1 MWLSR
6 PVEPEYEI
14 QEFMALKKPRTLLF
28 VFNGVVKI
36 YFKNPISSPS
46 NDYLNQIDL
55 KKIDTINWYQECI
68 MMGIPQDQ
76 ASLLAMYLR
85 NLNSLVGSSGKQ
97 QMQVRQFL
105 ELMKRATQTLIEPVY
120 KEVNH
125 LSREK
130 TDRQLTIDQ
139 LEKEREEIMRL
150 AEKRGM
156 MYIYLLLLL
165 TIAQFG
171 GFYWTIFQVD
181 WLGWDIMEPLTYS
194 LQLVSFLVAMRYY
207 AKYRTIRRVNDILK
221 QQREQ
226 FINANPAL
234 KFRYHKIE
242 SNLEQLKKE
251 TDYIDKSIQYY
262 RSRQK
267 LL

>member
-1 MWLSR
+1 
-6 PVEPEYEI
+6 
-14 QEFMALKKPRTLLF
+14 MALRKPKTLQF
-28 VFNGVVKI
+28 IFNGVVKI
-36 YFKNPISSPS
+36 FFKNPICSPS
-46 NDYLNQIDL
+46 NEYLNQIDL
-55 KKIDTINWYQECI
+55 KKIHTINWYQQCVT
-68 MMGIPQDQ
+68 MGIPQDQ

-85 NLNSLVGSSGKQ
+85 NLDSLVEATGKP
-97 QMQVRQFL
+97 QMQVRQFM
-105 ELMKRATQTLIEPVY
+105 ELMSRSTQTLIEPVY

-125 LSREK
+125 LTREK

-139 LEKEREEIMRL
+139 LVKEKEDIMAL

-156 MYIYLLLLL
+156 SYIYLLLLVTVL
-165 TIAQFG
+165 QFG
-171 GFYWTIFQVD
+171 SFYWTIFQVD

-194 LQLVSFLVAMRYY
+194 LQLVSFLLAMRYY
-207 AKYRTIRRVNDILK
+207 SKYRTVRRVSDILK
-221 QQREQ
+221 QQRER

-242 SNLEQLKKE
+242 ANLEQLTRE
-251 TDYIDKSIQYY
+251 TGYIDKAVQYY

>member
-1 MWLSR
+1 
-6 PVEPEYEI
+6 
-14 QEFMALKKPRTLLF
+14 MALKEPRTLLF
-28 VFNGVVKI
+28 IFNGVVKI
-36 YFKNPISSPS
+36 FFKNPISSPS

-55 KKIDTINWYQECI
+55 KKIDTIDWYQRCATT
-68 MMGIPQDQ
+68 GIPQDQ

-85 NLNSLVGSSGKQ
+85 NLDSLVKATGKQ
-97 QMQVRQFL
+97 QIQVRQFL
-105 ELMKRATQTLIEPVY
+105 ELMNRSTQTLIEPIY

-125 LSREK
+125 LTREK

-139 LEKEREEIMRL
+139 LEKERQDILAL

-156 MYIYLLLLL
+156 RYIYLLLLL
-165 TIAQFG
+165 TLIQFG

-194 LQLVSFLVAMRYY
+194 LQLVSFLLAMRYY
-207 AKYRTIRRVNDILK
+207 SKYRTIRRVNDILK
-221 QQREQ
+221 QQRER

-242 SNLEQLKKE
+242 SNLEQLTRE
-251 TDYIDKSIQYY
+251 TSYIDKAIQYY